1 MGNLFG
7 PLSVAESFKFL
18 AADLLRFLPD
28 GVASRGAVPS
38 LPALF
43 LALAVAF
50 ALALRGLSRI
60 DLTKGDF
67 DA

>member
-1 MGNLFG
+1 MGSLFG
-7 PLSVAESFKFL
+7 PLSVAESYKFL

-28 GVASRGAVPS
+28 GILSRGTVPP

-43 LALAVAF
+43 MAWAVALAF
-50 ALALRGLSRI
+50 ALRGLSRI
-60 DLTKGDF
+60 DLTKIDF